1 MNLSPRPIHRL
12 TPLSYASGPRY
23 ICPGPV
29 SSSRRLVSTFSSS
42 PAIPQSPR
50 TALLPAVARPRPAPF
65 SLAANRLRTSSFSR
79 HFHTTPAD
87 PTMSPTSQVVPASA
101 GQRLAGKTILIT
113 GASAGIGQA
122 CALEFALAQPHNLR
136 LILAARRLE
145 TIKKI
150 AADITGQVGD
160 GVKILP
166 LQLDVSKPDEV
177 RAFVG
182 ELPDEYKNIDILINN
197 AGGVRGVETVG
208 NIAEADINVMFDTNV
223 TGLINVT
230 QAVLPVFFARP
241 DGGAGDIVNIGS
253 IAGREPYAGGSIYCA
268 TKAAVR
274 SFTDSLRRETM
285 HTKIRVM
292 EVDPGAT
299 ETEFS
304 VIRFRGDKAKADATY
319 AGMEPL
325 TPQDI
330 AEVIV
335 FNVTRR
341 QNVVIADSLIF
352 PTSQAGV
359 GPANMYRKTA

>member
-1 MNLSPRPIHRL
+1 MQLSSRPIHRL
-12 TPLSYASGPRY
+12 LVSLPREATRSSVLL
-23 ICPGPV
+23 PVAAAV
-29 SSSRRLVSTFSSS
+29 SSSRRLVSTLSSSSSS
-42 PAIPQSPR
+42 PANPQTPRTSTTTHIRPRAATPNCCSPPPASPR
-50 TALLPAVARPRPAPF
+50 
-65 SLAANRLRTSSFSR
+65 
-79 HFHTTPAD
+79 HIHTTPA
-87 PTMSPTSQVVPASA
+87 MATSQAVTASA

-122 CALEFALAQPHNLR
+122 CALEFALAQPQDLR
-136 LILAARRLE
+136 LILAARRVD
-145 TIKKI
+145 TIKEI
-150 AADITGQVGD
+150 AAAINKQVGD

-166 LQLDVSKPDEV
+166 VQLDVSKPDEV
-177 RAFVG
+177 RSFVG
-182 ELPDEYKNIDILINN
+182 KLPEEFKNIDVLINN
-197 AGGVRGVETVG
+197 AGGVRGVEPVG
-208 NIAEADINVMFDTNV
+208 SVAEADINVMFDTNV

-230 QAVLPVFFARP
+230 QAVLPIFFARP

-274 SFTDSLRRETM
+274 SFTDSLRRETIN
-285 HTKIRVM
+285 TKIRVM
-292 EVDPGAT
+292 EIDPGAV

-304 VIRFRGDKAKADATY
+304 VVRFRGDKAKADATY

-341 QNVVIADSLIF
+341 QNVVVADSLIF
-352 PTSQAGV
+352 PTVQAGV
-359 GPANMYRKTA
+359 GPANMYRKTK

>member
-1 MNLSPRPIHRL
+1 MQLSSRPIQRL
-12 TPLSYASGPRY
+12 VCHSRTSIAPCVLPAAA
-23 ICPGPV
+23 V
-29 SSSRRLVSTFSSS
+29 SSSRPLVSTFSSS
-42 PAIPQSPR
+42 CSSPAIPQTPR
-50 TALLPAVARPRPAPF
+50 TSIIRTRPAT
-65 SLAANRLRTSSFSR
+65 AASNCPLLSHRRRSI
-79 HFHTTPAD
+79 HTTRAMATPSSQAV
-87 PTMSPTSQVVPASA
+87 TSAA

-122 CALEFALAQPHNLR
+122 CALEFALAQPHDLR
-136 LILAARRLE
+136 LILAARRVD
-145 TIKKI
+145 TIKEI
-150 AADITGQVGD
+150 AAAINKQVGD

-177 RAFVG
+177 RTFVSK
-182 ELPDEYKNIDILINN
+182 LPDEFKNIDVLINN
-197 AGGVRGVETVG
+197 AGGVRGVEPVG
-208 NIAEADINVMFDTNV
+208 KVAEADINVMFDTNV

-230 QAVLPVFFARP
+230 QAVLPIFFARP

-274 SFTDSLRRETM
+274 SFTDSLRRETIS
-285 HTKIRVM
+285 TKIRVM
-292 EVDPGAT
+292 EIDPGAV

-304 VIRFRGDKAKADATY
+304 IIRFRGDKAKADATY

-341 QNVVIADSLIF
+341 QNVVVADSLIF
-352 PTSQAGV
+352 PTVQAGV
-359 GPANMYRKTA
+359 GPANMYRKTN

>member
-1 MNLSPRPIHRL
+1 MATN
-12 TPLSYASGPRY
+12 A
-23 ICPGPV
+23 
-29 SSSRRLVSTFSSS
+29 
-42 PAIPQSPR
+42 
-50 TALLPAVARPRPAPF
+50 
-65 SLAANRLRTSSFSR
+65 
-79 HFHTTPAD
+79 
-87 PTMSPTSQVVPASA
+87 TSQVVPASA

-122 CALEFALAQPHNLR
+122 CALEFALAQPHDLR
-136 LILAARRLE
+136 LILAARRLDV
-145 TIKKI
+145 IKEI
-150 AADITGQVGD
+150 AAAITKQVGD

-177 RAFVG
+177 RTFVG
-182 ELPDEYKNIDILINN
+182 KLPEEFKNIDILINN
-197 AGGVRGVETVG
+197 AGGVRGVETAG
-208 NIAEADINVMFDTNV
+208 NIAESDINIMFDTNV

-230 QAVLPVFFARP
+230 QAVLPIFFARP

-274 SFTDSLRRETM
+274 SFTDSLRRETIS
-285 HTKIRVM
+285 TKIRVM
-292 EVDPGAT
+292 EVDPGAV

-304 VIRFRGDKAKADATY
+304 VVRFRGDKAKAAATY

-341 QNVVIADSLIF
+341 QNVVVADSLIF
-352 PTSQAGV
+352 PTVQAGT
-359 GPANMYRKTA
+359 GAANMYRKPA

>member
-1 MNLSPRPIHRL
+1 M
-12 TPLSYASGPRY
+12 
-23 ICPGPV
+23 
-29 SSSRRLVSTFSSS
+29 ST
-42 PAIPQSPR
+42 
-50 TALLPAVARPRPAPF
+50 TA
-65 SLAANRLRTSSFSR
+65 
-79 HFHTTPAD
+79 
-87 PTMSPTSQVVPASA
+87 TSQVVTATA

-122 CALEFALAQPHNLR
+122 CALEFALAQPRDLR
-136 LILAARRLE
+136 LILAARRVD
-145 TIKKI
+145 TIREI
-150 AADITGQVGD
+150 AAAITKQVGD

-177 RAFVG
+177 RTFVDK
-182 ELPDEYKNIDILINN
+182 LPEEFKNIDVLINN
-197 AGGVRGVETVG
+197 AGGVRGVETAG

-230 QAVLPVFFARP
+230 QAVLPIFFARS

-274 SFTDSLRRETM
+274 SFTDSLRRETIN
-285 HTKIRVM
+285 TKIRVM

-304 VIRFRGDKAKADATY
+304 VVRFRGDKAKADATY

-325 TPQDI
+325 TAQDI

-341 QNVVIADSLIF
+341 QNVVVADSLIF
-352 PTSQAGV
+352 PTVQAGT